1 MHGGHT
7 QRDSKVLS
15 EQLCQV
21 RMSDGLT
28 ADREDGG
35 GGTFVFFLVEDE
47 IQGCP
52 IIKAD

>member
-21 RMSDGLT
+21 GMSDGLT

-35 GGTFVFFLVEDE
+35 GGARLSFFLWRTKF
-47 IQGCP
+47 
-52 IIKAD
+52 KAVQL